1 MSLMNRFSLK
11 LAALL
16 AFLLPQVA
24 FANFN
29 FGKDLSFESFSLDTF
44 KKTLSKEVFAAD
56 GWPNDIKHDER
67 EYEVEYTVN
76 SELTDYIV
84 KQLKRYRSDYTSV
97 VVIDNNT
104 GEILSAVDMQR
115 KGNTVG
121 KSMAFSSSH
130 PAASVFK
137 VITAADLLENSDVD
151 KDTHFTYNG
160 KSTTLYKNQLK
171 DKKNRWTRD
180 IKFQKA
186 FAWSNN
192 VVFGKAAIKNTNFKS
207 IFSTAHKFGF
217 NDDLMQ
223 VLETGTSKLFP
234 VETEYNL
241 AELASGFNRKT
252 MISPLH
258 GALIASVIA
267 NEGLLKKPYVVK
279 SIVDK
284 KQEREVWRPEH
295 IITRAISSHA
305 AIELKHLMNMT
316 VRKGTARGAFR
327 PWKTKKIRDIEIGGK
342 TGTLTGGVPYGRRDW
357 FISYAKPKDDPNDAG
372 ISVAV
377 MIVNL
382 EKWYIKSTYLA
393 KKFIQYY
400 YDSLKE
406 H

>member
-1 MSLMNRFSLK
+1 MTRKFIKFIIPTLFLMSQS
-11 LAALL
+11 AI
-16 AFLLPQVA
+16 
-24 FANFN
+24 ANFN
-29 FGKDLSFESFSLDTF
+29 FGKDLSFENFSLDEFRKSLT
-44 KKTLSKEVFAAD
+44 KTVFEVD
-56 GWPNDIKHDER
+56 GWPKLIEHDER
-67 EYEVEYTVN
+67 EYEVEYTIN
-76 SELTDYIV
+76 DQLTDFIV

-97 VVIDNNT
+97 VIIDNNT

-137 VITAADLLENSDVD
+137 VITAADLLENSDVSA
-151 KDTHFTYNG
+151 DTHFSYNG
-160 KSTTLYKNQLK
+160 KSTTLYKYQLK

-207 IFSTAHKFGF
+207 IFSTANKFGF
-217 NDDLMQ
+217 NGELMQ

-234 VETEYNL
+234 VESEYNL

-267 NEGLLKKPYVVK
+267 NEGLLKKPHVVK

-284 KQEREVWRPEH
+284 KQDRQVWRPQH
-295 IITRAISSHA
+295 IIARAMSTQA
-305 AIELKHLMNMT
+305 ATELKHMMNMT

-400 YDSLKE
+400 YDSLE
-406 H
+406 EN